1 MYCSR
6 CGAEVEGQSKFC
18 GSCGQDLMATTPVA
32 AVEAGER
39 TDQAIVSE
47 ALAGE
52 YEIIEELGR
61 GGMALV
67 YRAQES
73 QLERD
78 VAVKVLPFA
87 LAFDAE
93 FVERFQ
99 REARTAA
106 QLEHPN
112 IIPVYRVGRA
122 GRVTYFVMKYLRGGS
137 LSGLLGKRGRLP
149 APEIRRLL
157 IDCASALAYAHQR
170 GIVHRDM
177 KPDNVMFDE
186 FGQLHVT
193 DFGIAKAM
201 SAGKLTGTGMS
212 IGTPHYMSPEQ
223 ARALAIDGRS
233 DIYSLGV
240 VAFQCLTGRVP
251 FDGEDSFA
259 IGYQHITE
267 PLPQP
272 QLHNPDDR
280 KLYETI
286 RRMTMKDPVD
296 RPQDCAELI
305 TLLQHQPVAPAG
317 SLTSG
322 SAAAAPPLVV
332 TPSHARPTTPIGP
345 SRALQTPRSGSRRVP
360 AQPEPARRAGGGV
373 LAILLVLAL
382 GGGGGWWYATQH
394 ADASESA
401 QPADALAAPSGGV
414 DTAAVGAA
422 EGHDAALDEG
432 AGPATAG
439 AAAPDSALQPAAESS
454 PAGTATAAPIAAV
467 PTALAPAAALSPR
480 DSGSLK
486 VVGLPAGSSVL
497 LDGEPV
503 HSAVTRLPAGRHIVA
518 ISAPLHNFY
527 EEQIE
532 VVADDLYELEPVLV
546 KQGLAA
552 PASVRRGVKQRRLAA
567 AGLLPTTCAEPGPT
581 YNADRSCYDVRPRP
595 VEAARVP
602 LPSTLKGA
610 PSPSTVLVKVSAEG
624 HPLEVKALR
633 PSSDLEF
640 ERLARDYAATTAWK
654 PATLA
659 GQAVEGWTTWTV
671 VGVRMPVATPA
682 PNPAAGTPN

>member
-39 TDQAIVSE
+39 TDQAIVNE
-47 ALAGE
+47 ALSAE

-67 YRAQES
+67 YRARES

-87 LAFDAE
+87 LGFDAE

-137 LSGLLGKRGRLP
+137 LSGLLGRRGRLA

-186 FGQLHVT
+186 FGQVHVT

-286 RRMTMKDPVD
+286 RRMTMKDPGD

-332 TPSHARPTTPIGP
+332 TPSHARPTTPIAP
-345 SRALQTPRSGSRRVP
+345 SRALQTPRSGSRRVQ
-360 AQPEPARRAGGGV
+360 AQPEPARRSGSGV
-373 LAILLVLAL
+373 LAILLLLAL
-382 GGGGGWWYATQH
+382 GGGGGWWYAMQQ
-394 ADASESA
+394 AGASESA
-401 QPADALAAPSGGV
+401 QPADALAAPPAAVDMAAMDTSASGTEA
-414 DTAAVGAA
+414 DTAAI
-422 EGHDAALDEG
+422 
-432 AGPATAG
+432 
-439 AAAPDSALQPAAESS
+439 APVT
-454 PAGTATAAPIAAV
+454 AGTATVPESAVDTASQSIAAPTTAP
-467 PTALAPAAALSPR
+467 PTAVASPR

-486 VVGLPAGSSVL
+486 IVGLPAGSSVL

-503 HSAVTRLPAGRHIVA
+503 QSAVTRLPAGRHIVA

-532 VVADDLYELEPVLV
+532 VVADDMYELEPVLV
-546 KQGLAA
+546 KQGLTA
-552 PASVRRGVKQRRLAA
+552 PATARRGIKQRRLAA

-602 LPSTLKGA
+602 LPSTVKAL
-610 PSPSTVLVKVSAEG
+610 PSPSTILVKVSAEG
-624 HPLEVKALR
+624 HPLEVKAFR

-640 ERLARDYAATTAWK
+640 ERLARDYAATAPWK
-654 PATLA
+654 PATRA

-671 VGVRMPVATPA
+671 VGVRTPMPAPA
-682 PNPAAGTPN
+682 PNPAAGTPD